1 MLFVPTLPPFNFH
14 WYDGVLPPLVGV
26 AVNVT
31 DVPVQIVL
39 PGLADMLTDGVTV
52 AVTTIV
58 ILLLVAVA
66 GEAQEALLVI
76 TQVTTSPFARA
87 AFV

>member
-1 MLFVPTLPPFNFH
+1 M
-14 WYDGVLPPLVGV
+14 VGV

-66 GEAQEALLVI
+66 GEAHEALLVI

-87 AFV
+87 AFVYVVLFVPTLPPFSFH